1 MSVPPMFKVPMNV
14 LFSTGLPAAENIT
27 YQSSRES
34 LLKDCLEK
42 NEAALKEEGI
52 SVEKTAN
59 ADDPTSDI
67 VYVVKDSLTENTV
80 EWNDFNK
87 PIEST
92 IFLQLYQKII
102 DHFGKKQLWIRDA
115 FIINDGAQKM
125 NIRSINENPAGNLV
139 VLDMF
144 SQPSKNELENFNP
157 DWYLVHAPEFFADS
171 ATGGISEKEFF
182 MVNYE
187 TKTMLIGGK
196 SLTADIKQRILSILM
211 EHSL

>member
-42 NEAALKEEGI
+42 NEAALKEKGI

-59 ADDPTSDI
+59 ADDPTSDV
-67 VYVVKDSLTENTV
+67 VYVVKDLLTENTV

-87 PIEST
+87 PIASI

-102 DHFGKKQLWIRDA
+102 DHFGKKQIWIRDA
-115 FIINDGAQKM
+115 FVPKDSGQKV
-125 NIRSINENPAGNLV
+125 NIRSINEDPAGNLV
-139 VLDMF
+139 LLDMF
-144 SQPSKNELENFNP
+144 SEPSKNELENFNP
-157 DWYLVHAPEFFADS
+157 DWYLIHAPGFFADP
-171 ATGGISEKEFF
+171 ATEGINEKNFF
-182 MVNYE
+182 MINYE
-187 TKTMLIGGK
+187 SKTMLIGGK
-196 SLTADIKQRILSILM
+196 SLTTDVKQRVLSILM
-211 EHSL
+211 GI